1 MTPQELQRL
10 ARIEALLMALVK
22 SDRYLLEKHL
32 QIADGRNVQVGKTTG
47 TMIGTEATQKLA
59 FFGNTP
65 IVQPVQI
72 AAPTGGATID
82 QPARDIINVIIL
94 RLTQLGLAAA

>member
-47 TMIGTEATQKLA
+47 TMIGTEATQKLG

-65 IVQPVQI
+65 IVQPVQMP
-72 AAPTGGATID
+72 APTE
-82 QPARDIINVIIL
+82 ARPSTNRRETASMSL
-94 RLTQLGLAAA
+94 SYASRN